1 MSSRKPLCSI
11 LQNILLQLRFPA
23 SWRFLRAVSYHNILW
38 RRIKLRN
45 LGRDAGSC
53 HFLMICPPAAA
64 SGQAAAMR
72 TRASVTVQDE
82 EILLSPE
89 SVPYDEQGYP
99 YNTVIAHPVTVC

>member
-1 MSSRKPLCSI
+1 
-11 LQNILLQLRFPA
+11 
-23 SWRFLRAVSYHNILW
+23 
-38 RRIKLRN
+38 
-45 LGRDAGSC
+45 
-53 HFLMICPPAAA
+53 
-64 SGQAAAMR
+64 MR